1 MKAVQTK
8 LVSTAGNEYVLNKFA
23 VAHINPQNC
32 VNCGKCRD
40 ICPVEA
46 IAEQQR
52 IVCHL
57 CPSCTSQPAITFD
70 EMVELATEKSCTSAC
85 PLGISPQGYVN
96 LVRNGKEEEAFEVIW
111 DKCPFRQYAA
121 ESATIPANRHAN
133 AVF

>member
-8 LVSTAGNEYVLNKFA
+8 LVSTAGNEYALNKFA
-23 VAHINPQNC
+23 AAHINPQNC

-46 IAEQQR
+46 ISEQQR

-70 EMVELATEKSCTSAC
+70 EMVELATEKKRMPSRLYGTSA
-85 PLGISPQGYVN
+85 
-96 LVRNGKEEEAFEVIW
+96 
-111 DKCPFRQYAA
+111 PFRQCVAV
-121 ESATIPANRHAN
+121 SATIPASRHAN
-133 AVF
+133 VVF